1 MVVKDRCPLYM
12 LSQGC
17 SVIHRV
23 HGCRSVMDG
32 HDNRRETARDRNNI
46 AFSSLCTPACDTGNG
61 FPESGL
67 KILRTLDTAVGSEQ

>member
-1 MVVKDRCPLYM
+1 MVVKDRCPLWM

-32 HDNRRETARDRNNI
+32 HDNRRETALNNI
-46 AFSSLCTPACDTGNG
+46 AFSSLCTPACHAGNR

-67 KILRTLDTAVGSEQ
+67 KILRTLDTAAVSEQ